1 MEGTG
6 GDRSDTYGDKDGN
19 PEVGEGQARN
29 GKAEGPER
37 KRLRIGAEGKEREVW
52 YEAHPFSFHPEVAAG
67 WSGVGG

>member
-37 KRLRIGAEGKEREVW
+37 KRLRIGAEGKGR
-52 YEAHPFSFHPEVAAG
+52 
-67 WSGVGG
+67 SGMRHIPSPSILR